1 MNSNSNLIDAIYKSR
16 MTLLDLLAER
26 GYDVDRYRV
35 FTPDDAALALP
46 SYTGLGFIVT
56 KKDSADVCD
65 VRYYNNTP
73 KKIEE
78 MLDAIPVEDAA
89 TTEYVVMVQN
99 SLIDAPHA
107 CALKQYVKQSED
119 KQGKRQL
126 RKLRVSFFSIYAL
139 VINPLRHVL
148 VPKHEIVPEQYH
160 KKLMESLY
168 ITTKAKFPE
177 IKYHIDPITRCI
189 GAVPG
194 DIIRITRPSQS
205 SGETVLYRVCVV

>member
-1 MNSNSNLIDAIYKSR
+1 MNSNFALIDAIYRSR
-16 MTLLDLLAER
+16 MTVLDLLAER
-26 GYDVDRYRV
+26 GYDVDRYRT

-46 SYTGLGFIVT
+46 AYTGLGFTVT
-56 KKDSADVCD
+56 KKDSTDVCD

-78 MLDAIPVEDAA
+78 MLDAIPLEEVA
-89 TTEYVVMVQN
+89 TTEYIVMIQGSV
-99 SLIDAPHA
+99 IDAHHA
-107 CALKQYVKQSED
+107 CALKQYIKPVED
-119 KQGKRQL
+119 EQGKRRL
-126 RKLRVSFFSIYAL
+126 RKLRVSFFSIYAI

-148 VPKHEIVPEQYH
+148 VPKHEIVPEAYH